1 MMNDKIQCEC
11 GGKYTK
17 VNKAR
22 HYKSKKHLKFEE
34 KNNAHCMVNMETVYQ
49 MYMKLSV
56 DDQALFKE
64 KINDVP
70 EPVEPDVPEPVE
82 PVEPVVPKPAQHP
95 LHAMINRIN
104 TELGEDAFKYK
115 ANFFITNE
123 EFDHQEQIDKKVAD
137 LVTEQESELYGDNI
151 YHVCH
156 GKGYKNAECPA
167 WKPYNKF
174 SEHFYSAFVEYF
186 KLEGIQGTRSQLK
199 YLGSKK
205 NQNKVLAY
213 LPYVEPNN
221 QRKWA
226 KQGGITEFRGVLVK
240 HMEKFD
246 KQKKKY
252 MNEAKQILSKHP
264 EYNVL
269 WV

>member
-1 MMNDKIQCEC
+1 MYI
-11 GGKYTK
+11 KYGSRLS
-17 VNKAR
+17 N
-22 HYKSKKHLKFEE
+22 
-34 KNNAHCMVNMETVYQ
+34 VYEV
-49 MYMKLSV
+49 SV

-64 KINDVP
+64 KINIVS
-70 EPVEPDVPEPVE
+70 
-82 PVEPVVPKPAQHP
+82 EPVVPVVPVHP

-104 TELGEDAFKYK
+104 TELGEDAFKYH
-115 ANFFITNE
+115 ANYFITNE
-123 EFDHQEQIDKKVAD
+123 EFEYQETLDKKAD
-137 LVTEQESELYGDNI
+137 KLMTEQERELYDSNI
-151 YHVCH
+151 YTVCC
-156 GKGYKNAECPA
+156 GKGYKKAECPEFE
-167 WKPYNKF
+167 PYNKF

-221 QRKWA
+221 QRRWA
-226 KQGGITEFRGVLVK
+226 KEGGIAEFRGVLVK

-252 MNEAKQILSKHP
+252 VDKAKQILSKHP
-264 EYNVL
+264 EYSVL
-269 WV
+269 WE